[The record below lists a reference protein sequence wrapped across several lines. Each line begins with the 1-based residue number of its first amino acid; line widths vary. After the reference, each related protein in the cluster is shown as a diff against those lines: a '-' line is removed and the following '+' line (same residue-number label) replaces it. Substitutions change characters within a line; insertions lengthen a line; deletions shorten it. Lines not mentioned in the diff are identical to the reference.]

1 MRESGSHPTGLQHYY
16 EVMRQADN
24 TPAETAATVKCDL
37 AGEVLRSFGSLRFP
51 AAGRSMLP
59 VFWPEDTLAVER
71 VAPNQ
76 VHIGD
81 VVVVGRRGSLCA
93 HRVIGVE
100 GDAGNPR
107 WITQGD
113 ALPEPDLPV
122 FENELLGRV
131 AYVIRAGK
139 LIPVTAES
147 SVVKRVTAKI
157 LRRSVPAARALIFMH
172 RLIHAGEKLV
182 SKDTVPCQ
190 S

>member
-1 MRESGSHPTGLQHYY
+1 MK
-16 EVMRQADN
+16 QAEN

-37 AGEVLRSFGSLRFP
+37 AGEVLRSFGSLCFP
-51 AAGRSMLP
+51 AIGRSMVP
-59 VFWPEDTLAVER
+59 SFWPQDTLV
-71 VAPNQ
+71 VHSVVPNQ
-76 VHIGD
+76 VQIGD

-100 GDAGNPR
+100 RDAQNPR

-131 AYVIRAGK
+131 AYVIRAGR
-139 LIPVTAES
+139 LIPVPAEL
-147 SVVKRVTAKI
+147 SVVERVTAKI
-157 LRRSVPAARALIFMH
+157 VRHWVPAARTLVLMH
-172 RLIHAGEKLV
+172 RLIHSRGKLASREV
-182 SKDTVPCQ
+182 SCQ